1 MDDVQVRDAILKMTK
16 TELELTLDPDMYI
29 FFEKGT
35 GGGISYTIINLVK
48 GTKNN

>member
-35 GGGISYTIINLVK
+35 GGGISYTFYKFSEGNK
-48 GTKNN
+48 K